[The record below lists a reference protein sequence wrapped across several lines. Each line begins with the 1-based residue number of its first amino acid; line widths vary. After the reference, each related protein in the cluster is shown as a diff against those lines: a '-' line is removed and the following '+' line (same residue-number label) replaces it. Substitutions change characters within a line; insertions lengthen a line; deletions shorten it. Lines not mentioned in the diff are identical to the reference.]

1 MTYSDESASSLTPF
15 SGDPTGD
22 IFATQDMVARS
33 PLTSTRVV
41 ETQSGF
47 LIVVKDVPDK
57 ERLSLSVK
65 RQIGTPPTSN
75 ILMTLDESKKLS
87 GILYQAPETAQPTR
101 SIPNIPSSTKALADE
116 LEAAYANPYS
126 TQPELDTY
134 ASSATNSGSGMD
146 LDEMRTPYRKRRGGL
161 QKANT
166 SSKAEAILDAFANI
180 KKRQI
185 AIAGTALIA
194 VAGIIIGAVV
204 LLTPSPGTLARKEKA
219 ATEAAA
225 VNNPDPV
232 ETFARNFVTN
242 LLDFNPE
249 TYRVS
254 QVKAMAAME
263 PELMER
269 HWQETNFPLSRRTLA
284 KLPAG
289 QEITINKLSK
299 EATSANSYDV
309 EITGEIKTPGKD
321 SSPIALKLSISKSE
335 DGQFIVTDQKDLS
348 SAQTE
353 TETQSQTS
361 PSTTSEN

>member
-47 LIVVKDVPDK
+47 LIVVKEVPDK

-65 RQIGTPPTSN
+65 RQIGTAPTSN
-75 ILMTLDESKKLS
+75 ILMTLDESKELS
-87 GILYQAPETAQPTR
+87 GILYQAPETPQPTR
-101 SIPNIPSSTKALADE
+101 SMPNIPSSTKALADE

-134 ASSATNSGSGMD
+134 ASSAANAG
-146 LDEMRTPYRKRRGGL
+146 LDEMRTPYRKRRGGS

-194 VAGIIIGAVV
+194 VVGIIIGAVV